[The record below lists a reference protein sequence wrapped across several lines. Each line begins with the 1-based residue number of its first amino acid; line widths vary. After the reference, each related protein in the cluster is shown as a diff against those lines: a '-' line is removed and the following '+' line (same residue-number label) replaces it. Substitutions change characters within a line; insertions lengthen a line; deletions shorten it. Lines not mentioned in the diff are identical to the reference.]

1 MVLETMDLVV
11 VAFYAVL
18 LFGIAIY
25 VSREPKGHVKT
36 TEDYFLAGKSLPWWA
51 IGASLIAANISAEQ
65 IIGMSGEGYRIG
77 LAIAAYEWQAAIVLI
92 LVAKYFLPIFLK
104 REVYTMPQ
112 FLDQRF
118 GTGVKTTM
126 SIYWIALYTLVNL
139 TAVLWLGAIAVNSLT
154 GVDEVVAMAGMGT
167 FAIAYSIFG
176 GLKAVALTDIIQ
188 VVILIV
194 GGIIIA
200 VLTMQ
205 MIGGGNFFGGVERLY
220 TELPEKFDMIF
231 EPGQFG
237 YDTMPGIWTLLGGL
251 WILHLNYWGF
261 NQYIIQ
267 RALGAKDLPE
277 AQKGLVFAA
286 ALKLIMPLIIVLPGI
301 AAVMLA
307 ATEFGALDQ
316 SVLDAKT
323 DAAYPEVMGIMP
335 AGLRGLIFAA
345 LVAAIVSSLA
355 SMVNSISTIFTMDI
369 YKPMIKPGQ
378 TEHHYVSVGRFVA
391 VLAMVIAVIAAKPF
405 LAGFDS
411 AFQTIQEYT
420 GFIAPGVVAV
430 FLLGMFY
437 KPANSEGAFTVLI
450 LSVLLSIV
458 LKVFAPELS
467 FVNRI
472 WLVFLL
478 STAAGMAVSHMSSLD
493 RQVKMDTLIY
503 TALGLGALVFTFI
516 EFPSFTKP
524 ISAIFVAIMVG
535 AVLANVVKHDD
546 TKLTHLEVKD
556 VDFKTKS
563 NFNIAALLIGAVL
576 IGLYWFF
583 W

>member
-1 MVLETMDLVV
+1 MSLDTLDIIV
-11 VAFYAVL
+11 VAAYAVI
-18 LFGIAIY
+18 LFAIAQY
-25 VSREPKGHVKT
+25 VSREPKGTSKS

-92 LVAKYFLPIFLK
+92 LVAKFFLPIFLK
-104 REVYTMPQ
+104 REIYTMPQ

-139 TAVLWLGAIAVNSLT
+139 TAVLWLGGLAVETLT
-154 GVDEVVAMAGMGT
+154 GMNIVMAMAGLGI

-188 VVILIV
+188 VVILII

-200 VLTMQ
+200 VMTLN
-205 MIGGGNFFGGVERLY
+205 MIGGGSFLNGFERLY
-220 TELPEKFDMIF
+220 TELPDKFDMIF
-231 EPGQFG
+231 EPGQDG

-307 ATEFGALDQ
+307 MPEIGALDKTA
-316 SVLDAKT
+316 LDAKT
-323 DAAYPEVMGIMP
+323 DSTYPAIMSIMP
-335 AGLRGLIFAA
+335 TGLRGLIFAA
-345 LVAAIVSSLA
+345 LIAAIVSSLA
-355 SMVNSISTIFTMDI
+355 SMVNSISTIFTMDV
-369 YKPMIKPGQ
+369 YKSMIKPGE
-378 TEHHYVSVGRFVA
+378 TEKHYVGVGRLVA
-391 VLAMVIAVIAAKPF
+391 VLAMIIAVIAAKPF
-405 LAGFDS
+405 LGGFES

-430 FLLGMFY
+430 FLMGMFFRRT
-437 KPANSEGAFTVLI
+437 NSTGAFAALI
-450 LSVLLSIV
+450 ASVVVSLLF
-458 LKVFAPELS
+458 KFGAPDFT

-472 WLVFLL
+472 WVVFLL
-478 STAAGMAVSHMSSLD
+478 CM
-493 RQVKMDTLIY
+493 
-503 TALGLGALVFTFI
+503 ALGI
-516 EFPSFTKP
+516 
-524 ISAIFVAIMVG
+524 
-535 AVLANVVKHDD
+535 LASR
-546 TKLTHLEVKD
+546 LTTPPGEERLIQAGGVS
-556 VDFKTKS
+556 FKTS
-563 NFNIAALLIGAVL
+563 SMFNASSVLIGAIL
-576 IGLYWFF
+576 ITLYAVF

>member
-1 MVLETMDLVV
+1 MFLSTLDLFVV
-11 VAFYAVL
+11 IAYAVI
-18 LFGIAIY
+18 LFGIAQY
-25 VSREPKGHVKT
+25 VSREPAGAQKS

-92 LVAKYFLPIFLK
+92 LVAKFFLPIFLK
-104 REVYTMPQ
+104 REIYTMPQ

-118 GTGVKTTM
+118 GSGVKTTM

-139 TAVLWLGAIAVNSLT
+139 TAVLWLGGLAIETLT
-154 GVDEVVAMAGMGT
+154 GMNIIMAMAGLGI

-200 VLTMQ
+200 VMTLN
-205 MIGGGNFFGGVERLY
+205 MIGGGNFFHGFERLY
-220 TELPEKFDMIF
+220 TELPGKFDMIF
-231 EPGQFG
+231 EPGQPG

-307 ATEFGALDQ
+307 MPEFGALDKTT
-316 SVLDAKT
+316 LDAKT
-323 DAAYPEVMGIMP
+323 DSTYPSLMGIMP
-335 AGLRGLIFAA
+335 VGFRGLIFAA
-345 LVAAIVSSLA
+345 LIAAIVSSLA
-355 SMVNSISTIFTMDI
+355 SMVNSISTIFTMDV
-369 YKPMIKPGQ
+369 YKSMIKPGQ
-378 TEHHYVSVGRFVA
+378 TEQHYVGIGRLVA
-391 VLAMVIAVIAAKPF
+391 ALAMVIAVIAAKPF
-405 LAGFDS
+405 LGGFES

-430 FLLGMFY
+430 FLLGMFFQST
-437 KPANSEGAFTVLI
+437 NSAGAFAALI
-450 LSVLLSIV
+450 ISVVVSLIF
-458 LKVFAPELS
+458 KFAFPDFQ

-472 WLVFLL
+472 WVVFLL
-478 STAAGMAVSHMSSLD
+478 CMVMGLAVSKLSKGPAESQLLRLSDVNLATRRGFNVMS
-493 RQVKMDTLIY
+493 I
-503 TALGLGALVFTFI
+503 
-516 EFPSFTKP
+516 
-524 ISAIFVAIMVG
+524 
-535 AVLANVVKHDD
+535 
-546 TKLTHLEVKD
+546 
-556 VDFKTKS
+556 
-563 NFNIAALLIGAVL
+563 L
-576 IGLYWFF
+576 IGLILIALYYIF